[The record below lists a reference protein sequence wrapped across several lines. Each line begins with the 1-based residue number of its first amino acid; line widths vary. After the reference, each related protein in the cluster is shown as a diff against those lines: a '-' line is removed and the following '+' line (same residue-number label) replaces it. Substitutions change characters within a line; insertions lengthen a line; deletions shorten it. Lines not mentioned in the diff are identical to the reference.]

1 MPTHDTFIYLGNTFD
16 NHLVFLYLCVFKMR
30 QGRIRY
36 IISVCLLALY
46 TVFQLGITVFP
57 HEHILNGEKLVHS
70 HPYSNANHSHSSDQA
85 VAIARLSSVQA
96 LKAETSISQAIERP
110 MLYALELNTYSI
122 ILKAPHTHCVS
133 LRAPPFC

>member
-1 MPTHDTFIYLGNTFD
+1 
-16 NHLVFLYLCVFKMR
+16 MR
-30 QGRIRY
+30 QGRIKY
-36 IISVCLLALY
+36 IISVCLLVLY

-57 HEHILNGEKLVHS
+57 HTHILNGEKLVHS

-85 VAIARLSSVQA
+85 VVIDRLSSVQT
-96 LKAETSISQAIERP
+96 LKAEISFIRDVELP
-110 MLYALELNTYSI
+110 MLCALEPDTYSI